1 MTREEKANI
10 MTAVLT
16 QCKEEGY
23 DEQLSIEALS
33 QLNEEDLEYRDNV
46 VIKKYLGEYELTG
59 STDYCDDDKHKTID
73 EVIELFQKL
82 KEEGFTRVTPTYYYS
97 DFNGLCIEKDGRETD
112 DMVIERVFELVCK
125 QYKKLSIA
133 REEREQKQ
141 REIDRLM
148 KKIDAIKESM
158 L

>member
-1 MTREEKANI
+1 MTREEKENI

-16 QCKEEGY
+16 KCKDEGY

-33 QLNEEDLEYRDNV
+33 QLNEEYLEYRDNV

-59 STDYCDDDKHKTID
+59 SMDYCDDDKHKTID

-82 KEEGFTRVTPTYYYS
+82 KEDGFTRVRPTYYYS
-97 DFNGLCIEKDGRETD
+97 DFDGLCVEKDGRETD
-112 DMVIERVFELVCK
+112 DMVIERVFEFVCEL
-125 QYKKLSIA
+125 YKKLSYA
-133 REEREQKQ
+133 REERELKQ
-141 REIDRLM
+141 REIDRLT
-148 KKIDAIKESM
+148 KKIDDIKESM